1 MTPKENKEECVACG
15 INHDQK
21 KTLCSDQM
29 NLSPQTP
36 DSMDW
41 EKELLMLVAGTRGTE
56 PTVDNKEIVSHVK
69 SLLTIAHSSG
79 AEKIIKYVKDCHAKG
94 FEMQTLVEHL
104 ENEYIVGGIE

>member
-36 DSMDW
+36 DSMD
-41 EKELLMLVAGTRGTE
+41 LVKKFRDEFWKLNGETALDLDRKQDEYIT
-56 PTVDNKEIVSHVK
+56 N
-69 SLLTIAHSSG
+69 LFALAHSSG
-79 AEKIIKYVKDCHAKG
+79 VEKIINYVKDCHAKG